1 VPVELLH
8 KTGITIDA
16 GKLTAAIGI
25 DDEIHP
31 WQFGLAE
38 NTAHLNFLNIRH
50 NSYFTEKLI
59 NKSSMAYYNYRYAVN
74 HIF

>member
-38 NTAHLNFLNIRH
+38 NTAHLDFLNIRH

-59 NKSSMAYYNYRYAVN
+59 NKSSMKSSGL
-74 HIF
+74 H